1 MAAAVDFVV
10 VVVARNGLQSLQHI
24 IYTFF
29 QLDIPFDLGDLDYN
43 LLIGGALRFRLHFF
57 PLLLLEFKF
66 YDKLWFYPLCTTQSY
81 HSLDSIGFFF
91 CTTQHTKGKMIYE
104 VILHLLSLFRVCFT
118 KLHNPDC
125 TLLVYFLFRTI
136 SSPEDHGLSYGPQI
150 HTPQQLL
157 QKSHWLVVWLT
168 GLLLLHLALL
178 Q

>member
-66 YDKLWFYPLCTTQSY
+66 
-81 HSLDSIGFFF
+81 
-91 CTTQHTKGKMIYE
+91 
-104 VILHLLSLFRVCFT
+104 FR
-118 KLHNPDC
+118 
-125 TLLVYFLFRTI
+125 
-136 SSPEDHGLSYGPQI
+136 
-150 HTPQQLL
+150 
-157 QKSHWLVVWLT
+157 
-168 GLLLLHLALL
+168 
-178 Q
+178 